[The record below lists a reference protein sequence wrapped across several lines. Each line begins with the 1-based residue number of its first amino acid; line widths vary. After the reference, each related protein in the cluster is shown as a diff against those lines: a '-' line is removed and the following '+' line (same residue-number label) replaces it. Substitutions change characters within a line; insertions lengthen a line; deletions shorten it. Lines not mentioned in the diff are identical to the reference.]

1 MRSERASVDKCGIRN
16 SFESGAL
23 SVLVGAKGVSANEM
37 AVGRKKVLSTAETDF
52 VR

>member
-1 MRSERASVDKCGIRN
+1 MRRDRARVDRLGMRK

-23 SVLVGAKGVSANEM
+23 SVLEGANGVPTESV
-37 AVGRKKVLSTAETDF
+37 AVGRKKVFSTAETDF